1 MRNHK
6 FIAEHDDHFIVDDGK
21 GPLKIAKLH
30 LHHGTVQ
37 KLRQHFADGGLVE
50 DDPAVSTIDT
60 PQSGGGPVS
69 VEADLAGETAPSAD
83 DLRRAAY
90 AREDARNKAANLSQ
104 MHPDP
109 RSLADQLLD
118 QYQMPEA
125 AAARNAAA
133 VPASQG
139 APEMLAAPD
148 PAAAAPSPS
157 FSASPPP
164 AIPNVSAPP
173 ELAAGMKQELSGV
186 QQRAAVT
193 GAEGNATAQTLDS
206 LAQQRQ
212 ALATQFQ
219 QRLANNQAQA
229 DKVFDQIQAGRI
241 DPNRLWN
248 SQSTA
253 GKVVSSISIILGGIG
268 AGLTRGP
275 NYALQVIDKAT
286 DQDIEAQKAELGKK
300 ENLLNH
306 YMQQGNSLMAAHSLA
321 KADLL
326 DIASAQMQ
334 KTAAQYQGQKAAA
347 DAQIASGQ
355 LRQQAAVLRQQGTE
369 RELQIKQGQLGMQ
382 QQVQQAAAFKEL
394 MKGVQGGGGF
404 DRRVLEMPAFEK
416 FRERAV
422 DLPDGTVG
430 FATDKTEADK
440 AREGF
445 AAVSTLKAKLGRFT
459 DLLKNGNPATTDRG
473 TAESLR
479 SDILA
484 EMGHLHGLNRLS
496 DKDLELF
503 QNQVPALTDVV
514 KPMAAQKLRALGKSI
529 DDKVWSLQQNYLSR
543 PGRRPGG

>member
-1 MRNHK
+1 MKKHK
-6 FIAEHDDHFIVDDGK
+6 LVAEHDDHFIVDDGK

-30 LHHGTVQ
+30 LHHGTVE
-37 KLRQHFADGGLVE
+37 KIRQHFAEGGLVE
-50 DDPAVSTIDT
+50 DDPAVSMIDT
-60 PQSGGGPVS
+60 PQTGGSGSEIPTQA
-69 VEADLAGETAPSAD
+69 ELLAS
-83 DLRRAAY
+83 RYAA
-90 AREDARNKAANLSQ
+90 EDARNKAANLSQ

-109 RSLADQLLD
+109 RSLTDQLLD
-118 QYQMPEA
+118 KIQMPEA
-125 AAARNAAA
+125 AAARHAAQAAA
-133 VPASQG
+133 ATPASEG
-139 APEMLAAPD
+139 VPELLAAPD
-148 PAAAAPSPS
+148 PNAAT
-157 FSASPPP
+157 PP
-164 AIPNVSAPP
+164 AIAAPAPVTAPLVSAPP
-173 ELAAGMKQELSGV
+173 EITGGAKQEIAGV
-186 QQRAAVT
+186 QQRAAAAQ
-193 GAEGNATAQTLDS
+193 AEGNATAQTLDS

-248 SQSTA
+248 SQTTA
-253 GKVVSSISIILGGIG
+253 GKVVSTISIILGGIG

-286 DQDIEAQKAELGKK
+286 DQDIEAQKVELGKK
-300 ENLLNH
+300 ENLLSH

-326 DIASAQMQ
+326 DVASAQMQ

-369 RELQIKQGQLGMQ
+369 RELQIKQGQLGLQQQMQ
-382 QQVQQAAAFKEL
+382 QAQALREL
-394 MKGVQGGGGF
+394 MKGISGGGGF

-445 AAVSTLKAKLGRFT
+445 AAVSTLKAKLGRFAE
-459 DLLKNGNPATTDRG
+459 LLKSGNPATTDRG

-503 QNQVPALTDVV
+503 QNQVPALTDFV

-543 PGRRPGG
+543 PGARRPGG